1 VRAGSSAS
9 FDGVHTKP
17 FRASEAGFRENLL
30 RADCDDYLP
39 VRFRNPENLV
49 FLAGAASTDMSIGG
63 QKQKRPCP

>member
-1 VRAGSSAS
+1 MCAPGQARRLMAS
-9 FDGVHTKP
+9 DTKP

-39 VRFRNPENLV
+39 VRFRNPKNLV

-63 QKQKRPCP
+63 QKRPCP